1 MSLLSVRNLKTHFA
15 TNEGTVKAVDGV
27 SFDVDSGE
35 IVGVVGESG
44 SGKSVMLRS
53 VLDLINPPGQI
64 VDGTVRFDGQD
75 LLSISDEQWGSIRGG
90 RISMIFQDPED
101 AFNPT
106 QTVGRQLH
114 DILRTHRHGSV
125 HPITRILGRDHDSK
139 IRQEVIDVL
148 DRVGIPSPEARYS
161 DYPHEFSG
169 GMLQRAMIAMSVLC
183 KPDLILADEPT
194 TALDVTIESQ
204 ILSMFRQIVD
214 DLNIS
219 VVWVT
224 HDLSVVS
231 ELCDYVV
238 VLYAGKVMEIGPTED
253 VIDSPVHP
261 YTKGLL
267 ESVPRYDLPDETI
280 SGIKGS
286 VPSPHKMPE
295 GCNFADRCPKVHNRC
310 HTHQPPMYDAGEQQ
324 GSCFLLEKN
333 GGDVA

>member
-1 MSLLSVRNLKTHFA
+1 MALLNVRNLQTHFA
-15 TNEGTVKAVDGV
+15 TDEGTVKAVDGID
-27 SFDVDSGE
+27 FDVDPGE

-53 VLDLINPPGQI
+53 VLNLIDPPGRI
-64 VDGTVRFDGQD
+64 VDGTVEFDGRD
-75 LLSISDEQWGSIRGG
+75 LLSMSEEEWSSVRGN

-114 DILRTHRHGSV
+114 DVLRMHRHGGV
-125 HPITRILGRDHDSK
+125 HPITRLLGRDHDSE
-139 IRQEVIDVL
+139 IRQEVIDIL
-148 DRVGIPSPEARYS
+148 DRVGIPSPESRYS

-204 ILSMFRQIVD
+204 ILSMFRRLVD
-214 DLNIS
+214 ELNLA

-231 ELCDYVV
+231 ELCDSVV
-238 VLYAGKVMEIGPTED
+238 VLYGGKVMEIGPTEA

-261 YTKGLL
+261 YTQGLL
-267 ESVPRYDLPDETI
+267 ESVPRYDSPDKKI
-280 SGIKGS
+280 SGIDGS
-286 VPSPHKMPE
+286 VPSPHEMPQ
-295 GCNFADRCPKVHNRC
+295 GCRFADRCPKVHNQC
-310 HTHQPPMYDAGEQQ
+310 HTHHPPMYDADGQQ
-324 GSCFLLEKN
+324 GACYLLEGE
-333 GGDVA
+333 GGESA